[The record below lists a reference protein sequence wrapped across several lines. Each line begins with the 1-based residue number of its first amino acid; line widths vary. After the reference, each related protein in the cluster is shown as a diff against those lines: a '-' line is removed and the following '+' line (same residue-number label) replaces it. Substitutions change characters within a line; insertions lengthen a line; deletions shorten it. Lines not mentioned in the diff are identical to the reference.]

1 MFGPPPATLPDQQR
15 KEFESAEILQP
26 EAEYRPQRVNSSI
39 LPCNAELQRLLSR
52 RTAQEHVSALARRMV
67 ASGVEA
73 RAFCVKT
80 PNWVPKGVLI
90 AHLHEHKAAVT
101 RLAAIRNTSCFA
113 SGSMDGS
120 VKIWDCVKFEG
131 RNVANRSRQT
141 CTRLEFN
148 SSMLLF
154 VFFTILLMLI

>member
-1 MFGPPPATLPDQQR
+1 MFGPPPTALPDQQR

-26 EAEYRPQRVNSSI
+26 EAEYRPQRVNSSV

-73 RAFCVKT
+73 RAFCVRA

-101 RLAAIRNTSCFA
+101 RLVAIRNTSYFA

-120 VKIWDCVKFEG
+120 VKIWDCIKFEG

-141 CTRLEFN
+141 CTRLVIIGL
-148 SSMLLF
+148 MILF
-154 VFFTILLMLI
+154 CILLMPNQFI

>member
-1 MFGPPPATLPDQQR
+1 MFGPPPTALPDQQR

-26 EAEYRPQRVNSSI
+26 EAEYRPQRVNSSV

-73 RAFCVKT
+73 RAFCVRA

-90 AHLHEHKAAVT
+90 
-101 RLAAIRNTSCFA
+101 I
-113 SGSMDGS
+113 
-120 VKIWDCVKFEG
+120 
-131 RNVANRSRQT
+131 
-141 CTRLEFN
+141 
-148 SSMLLF
+148 
-154 VFFTILLMLI
+154 FFDYYYYYYYYHHVCRVIT